1 MSVGKSRH
9 YPVLDIMPRHFLQT
23 ADIAGV
29 GKPLMRAIFDDLSAH
44 ARSQAD
50 NVISAL
56 PDKFPEPLIDS
67 VRSAI
72 EARAS
77 ILADT
82 KDAALA

>member
-1 MSVGKSRH
+1 
-9 YPVLDIMPRHFLQT
+9 
-23 ADIAGV
+23 
-29 GKPLMRAIFDDLSAH
+29 
-44 ARSQAD
+44 
-50 NVISAL
+50 VISAL